1 MKNVMAIIAREIKN
15 QKSRFVFPS
24 ETAASLWAQKTCEF
38 AAERSLALNRFLA
51 WDRFKET
58 VIRQDHQAREP
69 VSGVLRKL
77 FAESLVKKNAETPV
91 FRSLIPPEFA
101 AGGAIFSG
109 EIAKLLPSL
118 GLLRERRASL
128 PPDDEDRDFIFLEE
142 EYAAFL
148 EAHGLFE
155 PAWEKPPLADHDHQ
169 YYIFFP
175 AAMEDWE
182 EYRHILA
189 GESSIEI
196 YDIKPE
202 TDSAPLAFYH
212 SSRTEIRDT
221 ALEIRRLHEKENIA
235 YEDMAVSV
243 PDLSTMEPYI
253 LRDFG
258 LYDIPVRRRAGKP
271 LADYGAGKIFSLIN
285 NCVVNNFSFDSM
297 KSLLLNTE
305 LPWRFPDLNRALV
318 KFGAENNCVAGYY
331 ENGRPV
337 DVWSEALKRAG
348 REEELRNYYEELK
361 THLKAMSAA
370 KDFSGI
376 RRRYFAFR
384 GKLWEKNPPDAA
396 LEDARGELI
405 AAQIR
410 EAYPEADYPASVFRG
425 FLSRNNCSDE
435 GDAVLARCIEEL
447 SALIRLEGKYRDL
460 IPASPFAFYLEQLR
474 ETNYVLNRSDAG
486 VNIFPYRVA
495 AAAPFAVHFV
505 LNASQ
510 QNTTVLYQ
518 PLRFLRQDKRKRL
531 GISDTD
537 ASAAFFRLYRPGSF
551 ATSSGVYVCHSK
563 ISAAETTF
571 SGWAIPHSH
580 FAGHTEKVFL
590 SSGDPFTTEKEW
602 WAGNG
607 FAGQESIFPERLFT
621 VQKKGF
627 TRWHSIL
634 DGKSDKFNF
643 IKSPMTASGAA
654 LVLLKAQI
662 DKVQRQPAEETKKL
676 LLKVSATDMNNFFYC
691 PVYWLWEKVFKLED
705 QVLEAKL
712 LDDASLGLL
721 YHEILKNVFTRIRD
735 EDTLFYPEHL
745 ENYYQWAAGC
755 TKKAAENYPAFQGPL
770 AVPLLVS
777 MSRTITKKICGVLNM
792 EADYFPLSAV
802 SELEYPLEFQ
812 KGDLLFKGILDR
824 VSVSPNDDPFIVDY
838 KTGGT
843 PTKTESTE
851 AENSPL
857 VNFQIPMYAKLY
869 EEKTGIK
876 IDGAYFISINQA
888 ELAAIVGKPGK
899 KRGHSREDYQPTIDA
914 LDSYI
919 TAFASSINRLDFS
932 PKEIPFENCVSCDY
946 RSVCRTVYALNPEAS
961 HVE

>member
-38 AAERSLALNRFLA
+38 SGLRSLALNRFLA

-58 VIRQDHQAREP
+58 VIRQDTEEREP

-77 FAESLVKKNAETPV
+77 FAESLTKKNAGAPV
-91 FRSLIPPEFA
+91 FRSLIPLEFA
-101 AGGAIFSG
+101 DYGTIFSG

-118 GLLRERRASL
+118 ALLRDRRAAL
-128 PPDDEDRDFIFLEE
+128 PEDDEDRDFIFLEE

-148 EAHGLFE
+148 KNHGLFE
-155 PAWEKPPLADHDHQ
+155 PAWEKPPLADHDHH

-182 EYRHILA
+182 EYRHILS
-189 GESSIEI
+189 GESTIEI

-202 TDSAPLAFYH
+202 TETDRAPLAFYH

-243 PDLSTMEPYI
+243 PDLGTMEPYI

-305 LPWRFPDLNRALV
+305 LPWRFPDRNRALV

-348 REEELRNYYEELK
+348 REEALRNYYEELK
-361 THLKAMSAA
+361 THLKAITSA

-384 GKLWEKNPPDAA
+384 EKIWEKT
-396 LEDARGELI
+396 
-405 AAQIR
+405 
-410 EAYPEADYPASVFRG
+410 F
-425 FLSRNNCSDE
+425 SDE

-447 SALIRLEGKYRDL
+447 SVLIRLEEKYRDL
-460 IPASPFAFYLEQLR
+460 IPASPFTFYLEQLR
-474 ETNYVLNRSDAG
+474 ETKYVLNRSDAG

-531 GISDTD
+531 GLRDTD

-551 ATSSGVYVCHSK
+551 ETSSGVFVCHTS
-563 ISAAETTF
+563 ISAAEDTF
-571 SGWAIPHSH
+571 SGWAIPHSY
-580 FAGHTEKVFL
+580 FAGHTERFFL
-590 SSGDPFTTEKEW
+590 SAADPFTTEKEW
-602 WAGNG
+602 WANNG
-607 FAGQESIFPERLFT
+607 FTGQESIFPGHLFT

-634 DGKSDKFNF
+634 GGKAGKFNF

-654 LVLLKAQI
+654 SDILKTQI

-676 LLKVSATDMNNFFYC
+676 LLKVSATDMNNFFCC

-705 QVLEAKL
+705 QVLEARL

-721 YHEILKNVFTRIRD
+721 YHEILKNVFTRIRG
-735 EDTLFYPEHL
+735 EDALFYPEHL
-745 ENYYQWAAGC
+745 ENYYQWAAEY

-777 MSRTITKKICGVLNM
+777 MSRTITKKICGVLDI
-792 EADYFPLSAV
+792 EADYFPHSAV

-824 VSVSPNDDPFIVDY
+824 VSVSPDDVPFIVDY
-838 KTGGT
+838 KTGKP
-843 PTKTESTE
+843 PTKIESTE

-857 VNFQIPMYAKLY
+857 VNFQIPMYVKLY
-869 EEKTGIK
+869 EEKAGIK

-888 ELAAIVGKPGK
+888 DLAAIVGKPGK

-919 TAFASSINRLDFS
+919 GTFASSIDRLDFS
-932 PKEIPFENCVSCDY
+932 PKEIPFKNCVSCDY
-946 RSVCRTVYALNPEAS
+946 RSLCRTVYALNPEAI
-961 HVE
+961 HVK